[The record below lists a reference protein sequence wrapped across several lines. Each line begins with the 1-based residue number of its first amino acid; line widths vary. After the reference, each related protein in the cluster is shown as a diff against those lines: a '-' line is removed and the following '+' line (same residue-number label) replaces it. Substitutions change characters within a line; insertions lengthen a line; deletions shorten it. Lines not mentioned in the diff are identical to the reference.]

1 MFPSW
6 PRKTARL
13 EDTHANTHTHTHTHT
28 HTYISTDA
36 EFMVIAHSQS
46 SSPSHSLG
54 CVAPQVMAMIE
65 NDQDLIRAAA

>member
-13 EDTHANTHTHTHTHT
+13 EDTHANTH
-28 HTYISTDA
+28 ISTDA

-54 CVAPQVMAMIE
+54 CVAPQVMVMIE
-65 NDQDLIRAAA
+65 NNQDLIRAAA